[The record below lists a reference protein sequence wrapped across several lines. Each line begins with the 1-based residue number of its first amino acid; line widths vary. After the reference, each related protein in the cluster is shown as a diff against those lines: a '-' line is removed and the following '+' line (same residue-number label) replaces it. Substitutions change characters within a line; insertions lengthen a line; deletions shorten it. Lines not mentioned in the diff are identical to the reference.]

1 MANGAAPYG
10 AAITFLF
17 FGGYKAVVP
26 TGPMTDHWFLPTK
39 RLCPNTPSMVPEGN
53 VIKLREQRT
62 GYSL

>member
-26 TGPMTDHWFLPTK
+26 TGPMTDYRLLPI
-39 RLCPNTPSMVPEGN
+39 RGSVP
-53 VIKLREQRT
+53 
-62 GYSL
+62 YSIFGPGGTAAL